1 MQSDQLHL
9 ESVSTRNGIVG
20 SNLLDGQVGVIHHL
34 DGRKVVELLHLNRP
48 PASAHGLDE
57 VTHAST
63 MSIPQKRGIELIL
76 AILEEEGIRRVNDS
90 VVNPRLRLQE
100 GALASSRDS
109 ADDLDLHEALLSA

>member
-9 ESVSTRNGIVG
+9 EPVRLCDRVIG
-20 SNLLDGQVGVIHHL
+20 SNLFAGQVGVIHHL

-63 MSIPQKRGIELIL
+63 MSLAQKRGIELIL
-76 AILEEEGIRRVNDS
+76 TILEEEGIRRVNDS